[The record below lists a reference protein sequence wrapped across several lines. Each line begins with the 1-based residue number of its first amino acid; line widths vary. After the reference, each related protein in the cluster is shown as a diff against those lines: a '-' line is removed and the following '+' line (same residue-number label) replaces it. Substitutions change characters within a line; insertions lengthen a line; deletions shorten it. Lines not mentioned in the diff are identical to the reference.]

1 MLWLVSGL
9 ILALV
14 ALLLRRIL
22 HMGGKHESGGNGLRS
37 LRGELATIYETVAQ
51 EIETQTGI
59 LGVTLNEAFAER
71 EAAHPEMAWHVVRL
85 AMGQWERVAELIA
98 SLQAVL
104 ARVMTTTPS
113 VVVVRRVA
121 VGHFKSRAV
130 IDNIAVYELLDQLL
144 FSSKGRFALQLRF
157 LRRASTLIKKEFR
170 RSCWEG
176 ERTLDQ
182 SNELWTRLD
191 YYFHDFDLIAKET
204 LLAFRSLLT
213 CQSREGAEALF
224 TEVQSILQ
232 QGPHASLSSSNQ

>member
-1 MLWLVSGL
+1 MLWAVSVL

-14 ALLLRRIL
+14 ALLLRQIL
-22 HMGGKHESGGNGLRS
+22 HMGRTHEPAGNGSRS
-37 LRGELATIYETVAQ
+37 LHGRLATIYQTVAQ

-59 LGVTLNEAFAER
+59 LGVTLNEAFTER
-71 EAAHPEMAWHVVRL
+71 EASHREMAWHVVRL
-85 AMGQWERVAELIA
+85 TTGQWERVAELLS
-98 SLQAVL
+98 SLHTVL
-104 ARVMTTTPS
+104 AKFMNTTPG

-157 LRRASTLIKKEFR
+157 LRRASTLLKKEFR
-170 RSCWEG
+170 RTCWEG

-182 SNELWTRLD
+182 SDELWTRLD
-191 YYFHDFDLIAKET
+191 YFFHDFDLIAKET

-224 TEVQSILQ
+224 REVLSILQ
-232 QGPHASLSSSNQ
+232 QGTHASLSPSNR